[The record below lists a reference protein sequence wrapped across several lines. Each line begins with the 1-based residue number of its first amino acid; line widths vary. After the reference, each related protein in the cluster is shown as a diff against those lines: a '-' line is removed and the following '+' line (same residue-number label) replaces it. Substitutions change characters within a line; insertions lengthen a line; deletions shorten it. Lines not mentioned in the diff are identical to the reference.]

1 MQSGYVVGI
10 RVGLILIGAGIG
22 SYLWGWIGKEVIR
35 QWDQLDP
42 GAQPPT
48 RSDRLAL
55 SRQRVVRR
63 QAPVFRR
70 LGLILIVIGVA
81 ILTSGVAR

>member
-1 MQSGYVVGI
+1 VLGI

-22 SYLWGWIGKEVIR
+22 SYLWGWIGKEVVR

-70 LGLILIVIGVA
+70 LGLILVVIGVA
-81 ILTSGVAR
+81 LLTGGVAR

>member
-1 MQSGYVVGI
+1 MGI
-10 RVGLILIGAGIG
+10 RVGLTLIGAGIG

-70 LGLILIVIGVA
+70 FGLILVMVGVALVTIGVA
-81 ILTSGVAR
+81 R

>member
-1 MQSGYVVGI
+1 MGI

>member
-1 MQSGYVVGI
+1 M
-10 RVGLILIGAGIG
+10 GAGIG

-70 LGLILIVIGVA
+70 LGLILVVIGVA
-81 ILTSGVAR
+81 LLTSGVAR

>member
-1 MQSGYVVGI
+1 MPVI
-10 RVGLILIGAGIG
+10 RLGLILMGAGIG

-42 GAQPPT
+42 GAQPLT

-55 SRQRVVRR
+55 SRQWVVRR

-70 LGLILIVIGVA
+70 LGVVVVVIGVVLVS
-81 ILTSGVAR
+81 IGVAR

>member
-1 MQSGYVVGI
+1 VLGI
-10 RVGLILIGAGIG
+10 RVGLTLMGAGIG

-70 LGLILIVIGVA
+70 FGLILVVVGVA
-81 ILTSGVAR
+81 LVTIGIAR

>member
-1 MQSGYVVGI
+1 MGI

-22 SYLWGWIGKEVIR
+22 SYLWGWIGKEVVR

-55 SRQRVVRR
+55 SRQQVVRR

-70 LGLILIVIGVA
+70 LGLILVVIGVA
-81 ILTSGVAR
+81 LVTIGVAR

>member
-1 MQSGYVVGI
+1 VVGI
-10 RVGLILIGAGIG
+10 RVGLTLIAAGIG

-70 LGLILIVIGVA
+70 FGLILVVVGVA
-81 ILTSGVAR
+81 LLTIGIAR

>member
-1 MQSGYVVGI
+1 VLGI
-10 RVGLILIGAGIG
+10 RVGLILIGAGVG

-70 LGLILIVIGVA
+70 LGLILVVIGVA
-81 ILTSGVAR
+81 LVTSGVAR

>member
-1 MQSGYVVGI
+1 VVGI
-10 RVGLILIGAGIG
+10 RVGLILMGAGIG

-70 LGLILIVIGVA
+70 LGLILVVIGVA
-81 ILTSGVAR
+81 ILTSGAAR

>member
-1 MQSGYVVGI
+1 VVGI

-70 LGLILIVIGVA
+70 LGLILVVIGVA
-81 ILTSGVAR
+81 LLTSGVAR

>member
-1 MQSGYVVGI
+1 MGCMLVI
-10 RVGLILIGAGIG
+10 RIGLMLIGCGIG

-55 SRQRVVRR
+55 SRQQVVRR

-70 LGLILIVIGVA
+70 LGLIVVVIGVVLVA
-81 ILTSGVAR
+81 IGVVR

>member
-1 MQSGYVVGI
+1 MVGI
-10 RVGLILIGAGIG
+10 RVGLTLIGAGIG

-70 LGLILIVIGVA
+70 FGLILVVVGVA
-81 ILTSGVAR
+81 LVTIGLAR